1 MHTNTRSTEAEQ
13 RLFSTTPTQH
23 IKTWVLSNSLV
34 TGRRMYLITQRL
46 LSRNGFKKCLDFMS
60 FHAIK
65 CYCGSIFVCN
75 LQNLLGFYPVRV
87 NNINHKQFTKQFCNL
102 GNVEDALTNFHIF
115 DTASLCKMWKQLC
128 ISGVA
133 SPKIGGPKCL
143 ILGEQHYF
151 VSKNASQ
158 STKWLYFL
166 KIWGGRWPLCPSL
179 ATPML
184 WICENEATIDSPR
197 LCTKIRIYLSPQLNT
212 TVGWLI

>member
-13 RLFSTTPTQH
+13 RLCSTTPTQH

-133 SPKIGGPKCL
+133 SPKIGGAKMFDFRRTTLFCFEKRL
-143 ILGEQHYF
+143 SKHKMTIF
-151 VSKNASQ
+151 SKN
-158 STKWLYFL
+158 L
-166 KIWGGRWPLCPSL
+166 GRAMAPLSL
-179 ATPML
+179 PGYAYVVNL
-184 WICENEATIDSPR
+184 RKRSHNWF
-197 LCTKIRIYLSPQLNT
+197 T
-212 TVGWLI
+212 TALH